1 MLKLAQISKIR
12 RSAKVQTKSHFLEF
26 SASAP
31 IVGSNVT
38 GQQASGSL
46 ARFHFFIRVNA
57 QLFEE
62 TVNYFKMW

>member
-1 MLKLAQISKIR
+1 MSKIR
-12 RSAKVQTKSHFLEF
+12 RSAKVQAKSQFLEF
-26 SASAP
+26 SVSDL
-31 IVGSNVT
+31 IVGSIVT
-38 GQQASGSL
+38 GQQSSGSL